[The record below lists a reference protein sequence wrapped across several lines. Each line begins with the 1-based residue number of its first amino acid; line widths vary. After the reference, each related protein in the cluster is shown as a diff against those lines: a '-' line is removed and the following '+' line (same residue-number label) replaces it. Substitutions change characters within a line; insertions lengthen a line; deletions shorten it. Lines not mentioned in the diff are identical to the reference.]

1 MKEQGI
7 LIADKDTK
15 TRRMLADILG
25 KAGYRVKTTE
35 SAAVV
40 LSDILKKNVH
50 VILVGSDFGEEVA
63 AEDLIPL
70 IKKCDHTLTI
80 ILVSDEKSL
89 PMVRKIR
96 REGIFYHALRPV
108 SSDDR
113 EEICSAVQC
122 AFKNVLNVLSIH

>member
-25 KAGYRVKTTE
+25 RAGYRVKTTE

-40 LSDILKKNVH
+40 LDDILRKNAH
-50 VILVGSDFGEEVA
+50 VILVGSDFGEDVT

-80 ILVSDEKSL
+80 ILVADEKSL

-108 SSDDR
+108 SADDR
-113 EEICSAVQC
+113 EEICMAVEC